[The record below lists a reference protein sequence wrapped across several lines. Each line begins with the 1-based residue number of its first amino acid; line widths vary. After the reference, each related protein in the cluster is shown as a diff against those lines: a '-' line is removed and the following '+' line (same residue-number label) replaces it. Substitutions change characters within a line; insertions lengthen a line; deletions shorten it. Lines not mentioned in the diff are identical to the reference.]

1 MSTEKL
7 VFESSKGEKF
17 VVPYLKDALTMK
29 QMRALRKKYK
39 DDFEEMSVAFL
50 KEVLSKDDFERV
62 ENLSLRDFEKF
73 NSAWIENEDGG
84 LGE

>member
-7 VFESSKGEKF
+7 VFESSTGEKF
-17 VVPYLKDALTMK
+17 VVPYLKDALSMK
-29 QMRALRKKYK
+29 QMRNLRKKYK
-39 DDFEEMSVAFL
+39 DDFEELSFAFL
-50 KEVLSKDDFERV
+50 EEVLSKEDFERV

-73 NSAWIENEDGG
+73 NAAWIENEDDG